1 MFTKFFL
8 KYDPSGVEKK
18 KEKTTK
24 TRWSESKHMSNIDGC
39 NKLKPFDLLQ

>member
-18 KEKTTK
+18 K
-24 TRWSESKHMSNIDGC
+24 
-39 NKLKPFDLLQ
+39 KLQKLDDQSQSTCRI